1 MPDGRIVDGRS
12 ELEVGKEPYWY
23 LSADGDDYVRGL
35 FDRHY
40 SRRRYRHKQ
49 PRRFIGPGAY
59 ILLRTFACDAAFIW
73 KKFRDRCEGQTG
85 VNCMFFRNESQIQS
99 STLISQADAIAD
111 AVWPGERHYTYVNA
125 KKIKS
130 TNPGY
135 CFLKAGWT
143 RRGATQGG
151 LIILDRPGG

>member
-1 MPDGRIVDGRS
+1 
-12 ELEVGKEPYWY
+12 
-23 LSADGDDYVRGL
+23 
-35 FDRHY
+35 
-40 SRRRYRHKQ
+40 
-49 PRRFIGPGAY
+49 
-59 ILLRTFACDAAFIW
+59 
-73 KKFRDRCEGQTG
+73 
-85 VNCMFFRNESQIQS
+85 MFFRNESQIQS